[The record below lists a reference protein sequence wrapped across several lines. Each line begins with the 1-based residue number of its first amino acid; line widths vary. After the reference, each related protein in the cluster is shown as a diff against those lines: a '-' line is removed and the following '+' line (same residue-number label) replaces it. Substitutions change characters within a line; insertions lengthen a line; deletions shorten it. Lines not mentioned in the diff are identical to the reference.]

1 MTAATATARDPAH
14 MHVASVKQ
22 VRKSIK
28 KYFPL
33 GQIIMST
40 GQANPITLHS
50 VNENVFP
57 RLWSFMAEVMIV
69 DGELQRS
76 TKEAIGEMVSSKNQC
91 PMCVTVHFTKSQ
103 SID

>member
-1 MTAATATARDPAH
+1 MTAATATAPAPAH
-14 MHVASVKQ
+14 MPVASVKQ

-33 GQIIMST
+33 GQIMST
-40 GQANPITLHS
+40 GQSNPITLHS

-91 PMCVTVHFTKSQ
+91 PMCVTVRFTRSQ

>member
-1 MTAATATARDPAH
+1 MAAATVTA
-14 MHVASVKQ
+14 VAPMDVANEKQ

-33 GQIIMST
+33 GQIMST

-50 VNENVFP
+50 VNEDVFP

-69 DGELQRS
+69 NGELQRS

-91 PMCVTVHFTKSQ
+91 PMCVTVSVLNGNETN
-103 SID
+103 